1 MGRGVTRVTHI
12 GRGRSFLLQVQS
24 DYRNFLFQIKVSGL
38 DMDQALEVVG
48 HAPSNVVGQREGKE
62 FGLKHPTVCRVDSQ
76 QLDQV
81 ESRVA

>member
-1 MGRGVTRVTHI
+1 MGRGVTN
-12 GRGRSFLLQVQS
+12 
-24 DYRNFLFQIKVSGL
+24 YRNFLFQLKMEGRRFGLRVTHIGWGQSFLWSGL

-48 HAPSNVVGQREGKE
+48 Q
-62 FGLKHPTVCRVDSQ
+62 HPTVCRVDSQ

>member
-1 MGRGVTRVTHI
+1 M
-12 GRGRSFLLQVQS
+12 
-24 DYRNFLFQIKVSGL
+24 SGL

-81 ESRVA
+81 ESRVV